1 MSTSLKAGIA
11 ALPQSAAGAIVLL
24 GDMPYVTPAIINR
37 LIAAF
42 VAHPSAK
49 AIVPM
54 IGGQRGNPI
63 LIGRSLFDAVMALD
77 GDMGARKL
85 LDSAGQ
91 EIIEIAIDDVA
102 VLTDVDTP
110 EALAQLEIT
119 GTTRP
124 MQE

>member
-1 MSTSLKAGIA
+1 M
-11 ALPQSAAGAIVLL
+11 LL

-42 VAHPSAK
+42 AAHPKAK
-49 AIVPM
+49 AVVPM

-63 LIGRSLFDAVMALD
+63 LIGRSLFEAVMALE

-85 LDSAGQ
+85 LDTAGG
-91 EIIEIAIDDVA
+91 EVIEVAIDDVA

-110 EALAQLEIT
+110 EALARLED
-119 GTTRP
+119 R
-124 MQE
+124 